1 MNCLPR
7 MLVSVVISVACCIAV
22 SVDVSAADDPAI
34 TAVSRDLTQD
44 YAWGFSSGVKQQHG
58 SYKNG
63 HSLHAVLKRSGTT
76 GANGYPDYLF
86 WFDEHTGRTIVL
98 NRAVAYPTLG
108 KNPATHAVFTSDA
121 AATAAGQFWW
131 VMGGRANAQPFDL
144 YRSAERFNPLPLQQV
159 LDNFVVED
167 QSTTPALAVVG
178 EDGLLAYRWRSSGST
193 TGEVRFRRYG
203 LFESGP
209 PLLQFEKS
217 LGKATTATDLGNIT
231 LEQLWSRWDPRRR
244 AFALTWQWFQ
254 HTAATP
260 DGLAFGSNPF
270 LYTDDFGTTWK
281 AANGAAVSLPLDF
294 MAATASSVI
303 TPYDHLRR
311 GEDTD
316 WLPQDIG
323 FTPEGAPWVT
333 LITGPVPG
341 DADGWQLT
349 LFRWNGTSW
358 QVIPIADD
366 MEADA
371 DPIACGPTRD
381 FLVCAYSQLGTP
393 GSLVVR
399 SSRDDGL
406 TWSAPVTVDNVGL
419 ADNGATQRINWVSFM
434 QPADRYLDNTARFV
448 VGYYRA
454 GDIDGRD
461 YKNRLRWVRL
471 RIGPPADFN
480 GDGTA
485 NESDLSEFTAAHA
498 AAEPRAD
505 FNDDGTVDAADYDA
519 FIAAMAGIEPGLP
532 PSPPSVT
539 VPNVTGFTQTAATG
553 AIAGAG
559 LMVGAVTQQ
568 PSSTVPAGAVISQSP
583 GTGSSLAAGS
593 PIGLVI
599 SNSATNG
606 PAFTLSPS
614 SLSFGE
620 QALNLASPSQAI
632 TLNSTGPVALPISS
646 ISLSGTNPGQFA
658 QTSNC
663 GTSVPAGS
671 SCTISVSFKPTST
684 GSKSA
689 SITVTA
695 GGSAGTKNAALS
707 GTGVRAVYSVSPT
720 SLAFGSVRRGTIS
733 AARIVTVTNTGTVVL
748 PISSVT
754 LGGTNPGQFARTNN
768 CPSQVPV
775 GQSCTVSVVFKPTST
790 GNKSATLTIK
800 PGGGASAKAVGLSG
814 TGI

>member
-63 HSLHAVLKRSGTT
+63 RSLHAVSGRTGTT
-76 GANGYPDYLF
+76 GANGYPDYFF

-144 YRSAERFNPLPLQQV
+144 YRSAELFNPLPLQQV

-358 QVIPIADD
+358 QGIPIADD
-366 MEADA
+366 MEALCRPHCLWTHA
-371 DPIACGPTRD
+371 RLSGVRVLAARH
-381 FLVCAYSQLGTP
+381 P
-393 GSLVVR
+393 GEPGREVEPGR
-399 SSRDDGL
+399 
-406 TWSAPVTVDNVGL
+406 WPH
-419 ADNGATQRINWVSFM
+419 M
-434 QPADRYLDNTARFV
+434 E
-448 VGYYRA
+448 RA
-454 GDIDGRD
+454 GD
-461 YKNRLRWVRL
+461 
-471 RIGPPADFN
+471 
-480 GDGTA
+480 
-485 NESDLSEFTAAHA
+485 
-498 AAEPRAD
+498 
-505 FNDDGTVDAADYDA
+505 
-519 FIAAMAGIEPGLP
+519 
-532 PSPPSVT
+532 
-539 VPNVTGFTQTAATG
+539 
-553 AIAGAG
+553 
-559 LMVGAVTQQ
+559 
-568 PSSTVPAGAVISQSP
+568 
-583 GTGSSLAAGS
+583 
-593 PIGLVI
+593 
-599 SNSATNG
+599 
-606 PAFTLSPS
+606 
-614 SLSFGE
+614 
-620 QALNLASPSQAI
+620 
-632 TLNSTGPVALPISS
+632 
-646 ISLSGTNPGQFA
+646 
-658 QTSNC
+658 
-663 GTSVPAGS
+663 
-671 SCTISVSFKPTST
+671 
-684 GSKSA
+684 
-689 SITVTA
+689 
-695 GGSAGTKNAALS
+695 
-707 GTGVRAVYSVSPT
+707 
-720 SLAFGSVRRGTIS
+720 RR
-733 AARIVTVTNTGTVVL
+733 
-748 PISSVT
+748 
-754 LGGTNPGQFARTNN
+754 
-768 CPSQVPV
+768 
-775 GQSCTVSVVFKPTST
+775 
-790 GNKSATLTIK
+790 
-800 PGGGASAKAVGLSG
+800 
-814 TGI
+814 